1 MALNHNQYAVAAI
14 AATLCLAGIYT
25 VIGAAI
31 SSTDTGGFDSAVD
44 DIFITEDENPKEC
57 PEDVATVGCDW
68 DGDGIP
74 DRMEQTLYGTNWQ
87 KADTDGDGLEDGERR
102 RRRHPRPRPPRR
114 PHPALCAA
122 RSRRHLRV
130 GAQGCR
136 SAEQVSK
143 SGPQRPG

>member
-14 AATLCLAGIYT
+14 PATLCLAGIYT

-68 DGDGIP
+68 DGEGIP
-74 DRMEQTLYGTNWQ
+74 DRMEQTLYGTNW
-87 KADTDGDGLEDGERR
+87 T
-102 RRRHPRPRPPRR
+102 
-114 PHPALCAA
+114 
-122 RSRRHLRV
+122 
-130 GAQGCR
+130 
-136 SAEQVSK
+136 
-143 SGPQRPG
+143 